1 MAGLFEQLNDED
13 KAKVRSWSRNA
24 QSSRHERDIPPELF
38 IGAKLGF
45 YYGWQAL
52 IAFKLGY
59 ITTIDDEGKPLKIPY
74 TFDDAVADV
83 RSAEKV
89 NYRNLIDSGDI
100 VASANIAS
108 RDRNW
113 AKKTIEYTNKLRK
126 EYN

>member
-1 MAGLFEQLNDED
+1 MAGLFEQLSDED

-100 VASANIAS
+100 IASANVAS
-108 RDRNW
+108 RDRSW
-113 AKKTIEYTNKLRK
+113 ATKTLEYTNKLRK

>member
-1 MAGLFEQLNDED
+1 MAGLFEQLSDKD
-13 KAKVRSWSRNA
+13 KAIVRSWSRNA
-24 QSSRHERDIPPELF
+24 QSSKHERDIPPELF

-59 ITTIDDEGKPLKIPY
+59 ITTVDDEGKTIKIPY

-100 VASANIAS
+100 IASANVAS
-108 RDRNW
+108 RDKNW
-113 AKKTIEYTNKLRK
+113 ATKTIEYTNKLRK

>member
-59 ITTIDDEGKPLKIPY
+59 ITTIDDEGKPTKIPY

-100 VASANIAS
+100 IASANVAS
-108 RDRNW
+108 RDKNW

>member
-100 VASANIAS
+100 IASANVSS
-108 RDRNW
+108 RDKNW
-113 AKKTIEYTNKLRK
+113 AKKNIEYTNKLRK

>member
-1 MAGLFEQLNDED
+1 MAGLFEQLSDED

-59 ITTIDDEGKPLKIPY
+59 ITTIDDEGKPQKIPY

-100 VASANIAS
+100 IASANVAS
-108 RDRNW
+108 RDRGW
-113 AKKTIEYTNKLRK
+113 ATKTLEYTNKLRK

>member
-1 MAGLFEQLNDED
+1 MAGLFEQLSDKD
-13 KAKVRSWSRNA
+13 KATVRSWSRNA
-24 QSSRHERDIPPELF
+24 QSSKHERDIPPELF

-59 ITTIDDEGKPLKIPY
+59 ITTIDDNGKTIKIPY

-100 VASANIAS
+100 IASANVAS
-108 RDRNW
+108 RDKNW
-113 AKKTIEYTNKLRK
+113 ATKTIEYTNKLRK

>member
-1 MAGLFEQLNDED
+1 MMKTRRKSVRGLGTHRVQG
-13 KAKVRSWSRNA
+13 K
-24 QSSRHERDIPPELF
+24 RDIPPELF

-100 VASANIAS
+100 IASANVAS
-108 RDRNW
+108 RDKNW
-113 AKKTIEYTNKLRK
+113 ATKTIEYTNKLRK

>member
-1 MAGLFEQLNDED
+1 MAGLFEQLSDED

-100 VASANIAS
+100 IASANVAS

-113 AKKTIEYTNKLRK
+113 ATKTLEYTNKLRK

>member
-1 MAGLFEQLNDED
+1 MAGLFEQLSDED

-59 ITTIDDEGKPLKIPY
+59 ITTIDDEGKPTKIPY

-100 VASANIAS
+100 IASANVAS

-113 AKKTIEYTNKLRK
+113 ATKTLEYTNKLRK

>member
-1 MAGLFEQLNDED
+1 MAGLFEQLSDED

-59 ITTIDDEGKPLKIPY
+59 ITTIDDEGKPTKISY

-100 VASANIAS
+100 IASANVAS
-108 RDRNW
+108 RDNNW

>member
-1 MAGLFEQLNDED
+1 MAGLFEQLSDED

-100 VASANIAS
+100 IASANVAS

-113 AKKTIEYTNKLRK
+113 ATKTIEYTNKLRK

>member
-100 VASANIAS
+100 IASANVAS
-108 RDRNW
+108 RDKNW